1 MRFVNP
7 FRADKTCTDFG
18 TGTALYWCQNTK
30 EDMGMTTMMTVR
42 SVLEIL
48 TAVALVVGFFF
59 EDKVA
64 DWERRMLYRIK
75 KRLGRSNVLEFH
87 RKRSPQ
93 DGSRAI

>member
-1 MRFVNP
+1 
-7 FRADKTCTDFG
+7 
-18 TGTALYWCQNTK
+18 
-30 EDMGMTTMMTVR
+30 MTTMMTVR

-64 DWERRMLYRIK
+64 DWERRMLYRIR
-75 KRLGRSNVLEFH
+75 KRLGKSNVLEFH